1 MTLDLDKLKALC
13 DAAAPS
19 REFMAS
25 ELEAALFSYE
35 MRNPGMPW
43 AGYTL
48 ALSKQ
53 LAAARTALPELIAE
67 VERLGLAQGWAA
79 SKAMLSQR

>member
-25 ELEAALFSYE
+25 ELE
-35 MRNPGMPW
+35 GMKCE
-43 AGYTL
+43 T
-48 ALSKQ
+48 
-53 LAAARTALPELIAE
+53 RECH
-67 VERLGLAQGWAA
+67 GLATPWPYPNNLPLPARPCP
-79 SKAMLSQR
+79 S